1 MGIIYFMYL
10 SVVALPL
17 FSFIVAASCGRF
29 LGRQGVS
36 LFTTFCTF
44 LALFLSLFI
53 FYEVCICQSLCSI
66 KLVDWMVA
74 ESFVVSWGFLF
85 DCLCASMLVVVT
97 SVSALVHL
105 YATSYM
111 ENDPHLCRFMSYLS
125 LFTFFML
132 LLVTSDNFAQMFVG
146 WEGVGLVSY
155 LLISFWNT
163 RIQANKAA
171 IKAMLVNRVGDLGL
185 CLGLCGIFVLFHSL
199 DYASVFLSAC
209 ALQNPL
215 FSFLGYS
222 FSFLDVIC
230 FLLFWG
236 AVGKSAQ
243 LGLHTWL
250 PDAMEGPTPV
260 SALIHAATMVTAGVF
275 VIIRS
280 APLFEQ
286 APQIL
291 SILCIVGASTAFF
304 AASTGLVQND
314 MKRVIAYSTCSQLG
328 YMVFA
333 CGLSQYSVA
342 FFHLANHAF
351 FKALLFLSAGCV
363 IHGICDEQ
371 DMRKMALGKLFS
383 FTYTFILIGSLAL
396 TGFPFLTGFYSKD
409 TILELALAHNTWF
422 GSFAHILGLLA
433 ALCTSLYSYRLLH
446 LSFLNTRSS
455 YKVYVESAHEAPLAM
470 SLPLVILSFGAIFVG
485 FLTKELFVGLG
496 TNTWNGVL
504 FSMPS
509 SSVLVEAEF
518 LPVLLKH
525 IPFFLGLLGFFLA
538 FALLSSTNSLVWKR
552 YIFMLLKHFSFVAIP
567 AQKFLAAKWH
577 FDQVFNEFIAH
588 KLMTLGYRYTFLS
601 LDKGYIEQL
610 GPFGALVSS
619 QSLLSNF
626 SKNQTGLL
634 YHYIFFFVLS
644 SAFFL
649 LLSSFQGLFIDSGFS
664 FITLVSLSLSFFLVS
679 TCFD

>member
-1 MGIIYFMYL
+1 MYL
-10 SVVALPL
+10 SIVVLPFL
-17 FSFIVAASCGRF
+17 SFFVAATSGRF
-29 LGRQGVS
+29 LGRQGVCF
-36 LFTTFCTF
+36 FTTFCTF
-44 LALFLSLFI
+44 LAFFISLFI
-53 FYEVCICQSLCSI
+53 FYEVVVCQSVCSI
-66 KLVDWMVA
+66 KLISWMVVD
-74 ESFVVSWGFLF
+74 SLVICWGFIF

-111 ENDPHLCRFMSYLS
+111 GDDPHLSRFMSYLS

-132 LLVTSDNFAQMFVG
+132 ILVTSDNYAQMFVG

-155 LLISFWNT
+155 LLISFWNS

-185 CLGLCGIFVLFHSL
+185 CLGLCGIFYLFHTL
-199 DYASVFLSAC
+199 DYTTIFLSA
-209 ALQNPL
+209 NVFKEPL
-215 FSFLGYS
+215 FFFFGAPFSSFN
-222 FSFLDVIC
+222 VIC

-291 SILCIVGASTAFF
+291 SILCVIGASTAFF

-351 FKALLFLSAGCV
+351 FKALLFLSAGCI

-371 DMRKMALGKLFS
+371 DMRKMALGKIFS

-422 GSFAHILGLLA
+422 GSFAHVFGLLA

-446 LSFLNTRSS
+446 LSFLNTRST
-455 YKVYVESAHEAPLAM
+455 YKVYIESAHEAPLQM
-470 SLPLVILSFGAIFVG
+470 SLPLVVLSFGAIFIG
-485 FLTKELFVGLG
+485 YLTRELFIGLG
-496 TNTWNGVL
+496 TDTWNGVL
-504 FSMPS
+504 FSLPYH
-509 SSVLVEAEF
+509 SVLVEAEL
-518 LPVLLKH
+518 LPVILKH
-525 IPFFLGLLGFFLA
+525 IPFFLGLLGFFSS
-538 FALLSSTNSLVWKR
+538 FVLLSSINSLSWRR
-552 YIFMLLKHFSFVAIP
+552 YIFALIKSLHFFIIP
-567 AQKFLAAKWH
+567 VQKFLSAKWH
-577 FDQVFNEFIAH
+577 FDQFFNEFIAH
-588 KLMTLGYRYTFLS
+588 KLMHVGYKNTFLS
-601 LDKGYIEQL
+601 LDKGFIEQL
-610 GPFGALVSS
+610 GPFGIS
-619 QSLLSNF
+619 QFASSLLPQF
-626 SKNQTGLL
+626 SKRISGLL
-634 YHYIFFFVLS
+634 YHYILFFILS
-644 SAFFL
+644 AGFFIGFSNFQNFFIESGFFISTYLSLTFAFFL
-649 LLSSFQGLFIDSGFS
+649 ISSSFE
-664 FITLVSLSLSFFLVS
+664 
-679 TCFD
+679 